1 MHGPRGGPR
10 LRSRHGG
17 RPGGRR
23 SLPGPGPEGNRAPPA
38 SPPPAAAISA
48 LVVLRTPETAGAAAG
63 RAGAAGAPD
72 ITRLDVEAAQAFFR
86 KAGFEVT
93 DVYAISFSITGPRT
107 VFEATFG
114 EAIAPEGTGPA
125 TIATAPGRLG
135 LRLDR
140 LPEPVTRAVAAV
152 TFSPPPA
159 FGPTR
164 Y

>member
-1 MHGPRGGPR
+1 M
-10 LRSRHGG
+10 S
-17 RPGGRR
+17 
-23 SLPGPGPEGNRAPPA
+23 
-38 SPPPAAAISA
+38 SA
-48 LVVLRTPETAGAAAG
+48 RE
-63 RAGAAGAPD
+63 
-72 ITRLDVEAAQAFFR
+72 QAFFR

-93 DVYAISFSITGPRT
+93 DVYAISFCITGPRT
-107 VFEATFG
+107 TFEATFG
-114 EAIAPEGTGPA
+114 EAIASEGTGPA
-125 TIATAPGRLG
+125 TMATASGRLE